1 MLTLLAHNQTQYQY
15 VFHFRGGKK
24 VAKVRGLSDI
34 LTYFRRNEKP
44 IFFVSP
50 TAFNLL
56 GVEKFINRFFHI
68 NYFDSFDGNHPRV
81 FVPTEKSHAE
91 FESMEDVCNYML
103 QHKEVI
109 DRIKKAG
116 KGPAKLLFVMFDEK
130 TEEIC
135 KELGVDI
142 ALPPAALRK
151 RLDSKIELTK
161 LANKAGIDSAPN
173 VLGKA
178 DSYEELMKAAKK
190 GGLGNDLVVQTPY
203 GDSGRTTFFITDE
216 AGWKKNAK
224 EMKGEQLKIM
234 KRINHMPGTME
245 VCVTRHGTISGPI
258 QTDITGFEEITP
270 YKGGWCGNDVWP
282 KIFNAKIRRDLRN
295 IASKLGDQLYQ
306 EGYKGVFCMDF
317 LLDTDDGTPY
327 LGEVNPRISGA
338 SPLTN
343 LITAHYGGVPLFLFH
358 MLEYLDV
365 DYEIDLKKVQNRW
378 NEYDF
383 WSQLVLKQT
392 EDKVR
397 QLTHAPRSGVWT
409 MDKYG
414 GIAFDRLDLD
424 WTNVIDNDEAYYLRV
439 YREGDYTYKGA
450 DLGIIVSRGRMQ
462 TEDRQ
467 LRERAK
473 LWTAAINAEFH
484 GVEPEAV
491 PNLYQD
497 PFGSKLF

>member
-1 MLTLLAHNQTQYQY
+1 MKKTL
-15 VFHFRGGKK
+15 
-24 VAKVRGLSDI
+24 KVRGLSDI
-34 LTYFRRNEKP
+34 LTYFRRNETP

-50 TAFNLL
+50 TSFNLL
-56 GVEKFINRFFHI
+56 GLEKFVNRFFHI
-68 NYFDSFDGNHPRV
+68 NYFDSFDGAHPRV
-81 FVPTEKSHAE
+81 FVPQEVGGGDDFK
-91 FESMEDVCNYML
+91 SMEDVVNYML
-103 QHKEVI
+103 MHKEVI
-109 DRIKKAG
+109 DKIKKSG

-135 KELGVDI
+135 KQLGVDI
-142 ALPPAALRK
+142 ALPSVELRK

-161 LANKAGIDSAPN
+161 LANKAGINSAPN

-178 DSYEELMKAAKK
+178 DSFDELMKLARKNK
-190 GGLGNDLVVQTPY
+190 LGDDLVVQTPY
-203 GDSGRTTFFITDE
+203 GDSGRTTFFIKSE
-216 AGWKKNAK
+216 ADYNKHAK
-224 EMKGEQLKIM
+224 DMKDEQLKIM
-234 KRINHMPGTME
+234 KRINHMPGTVE
-245 VCVTRHGTISGPI
+245 VCVTRHGTLSGPI

-295 IASKLGDQLYQ
+295 MASALGDQLYK

-358 MLEYLDV
+358 LLEYLDV
-365 DYEIDLKKVQNRW
+365 DYEVDLRKIQNRW

-392 EDKVR
+392 YDRVQ
-397 QLTHAPRSGVWT
+397 QLTHAPATGVWR

-414 GIAFDRLDLD
+414 GITFDRHDLD
-424 WTNVIDNDEAYYLRV
+424 WTNVIDNDEAFYLRV

-462 TEDRQ
+462 TESRE

-484 GVEPEAV
+484 GVEPQKV
-491 PNLYQD
+491 PEFPQD
-497 PFGSKLF
+497 PYKSKLF

>member
-1 MLTLLAHNQTQYQY
+1 MA
-15 VFHFRGGKK
+15 KS
-24 VAKVRGLSDI
+24 AKVRGLSDI
-34 LTYFRRNEKP
+34 LTFFRRNETP

-56 GVEKFINRFFHI
+56 GLEKFVNRFYHI

-81 FVPTEKSHAE
+81 FVPQEKEHAE
-91 FESMEDVCNYML
+91 FTSMEDVCNYML

-109 DRIKKAG
+109 DRIKKSG
-116 KGPAKLLFVMFDEK
+116 GGTPRVLFVMLDEK

-135 KELGVDI
+135 QQLGVKI
-142 ALPPAALRK
+142 ALPPVALRK
-151 RLDSKIELTK
+151 RLDSKIELTR
-161 LANKAGIDSAPN
+161 LASKAGIDSAPN
-173 VLGKA
+173 VLGTA
-178 DSYEELMKAAKK
+178 DSYEALMKLAEGA
-190 GGLGNDLVVQTPY
+190 GLGNDLVVQLPY
-203 GDSGRTTFFITDE
+203 GDSGRTTFFIKDE
-216 AGWKKNAK
+216 SGWNKNAK
-224 EMKGEQLKIM
+224 DMKGEQLKVM

-245 VCVTRHGTISGPI
+245 VCVTRHGTLSGPI
-258 QTDITGFEEITP
+258 QTDITGYEEITP

-282 KIFNAKIRRDLRN
+282 HIFNAKVRRDLRN
-295 IASKLGDQLYQ
+295 MASGLGDAMLK

-358 MLEYLDV
+358 LLEYLDV
-365 DYEIDLKKVQNRW
+365 DYEVNLKKIQNRW

-383 WSQLVLKQT
+383 WTQLVLKQT
-392 EDKVR
+392 YDRVQ
-397 QLTHAPRSGVWT
+397 QLTHAPRTGVWR

-414 GIAFDRLDLD
+414 AITFDRPDLD

-450 DLGIIVSRGRMQ
+450 DLGIIVARGRMQ

-484 GVEPEAV
+484 GVEPQAV
-491 PNLYQD
+491 PAIYEDPYQ
-497 PFGSKLF
+497 SKLF

>member
-1 MLTLLAHNQTQYQY
+1 M
-15 VFHFRGGKK
+15 
-24 VAKVRGLSDI
+24 AKVRGLSDI

-50 TAFNLL
+50 TPFNLM
-56 GVEKFINRFFHI
+56 GVEKFIHRFYHI
-68 NYFDSFDGNHPRV
+68 NYFDSFDGQHPRV
-81 FVPTEKSHAE
+81 FVPSEKSHDE

-109 DRIKKAG
+109 DRIRKAG

-135 KELGVDI
+135 NELGVDI

-178 DSYEELMKAAKK
+178 DSFEELMKAAKK
-190 GGLGNDLVVQTPY
+190 GKLGNDLVVQTPY
-203 GDSGRTTFFITDE
+203 GDSGRTTFFIKCE
-216 AGWKKNAK
+216 ADWKKNAK

-282 KIFNAKIRRDLRN
+282 KIFNAKIRRDLRD

-343 LITAHYGGVPLFLFH
+343 LITSHYGGVPLFLFH

-365 DYEIDLKKVQNRW
+365 DYEINLKKVQSRW

-397 QLTHAPRSGVWT
+397 QLTHAPRTGVWA
-409 MDKYG
+409 MDKFG
-414 GIAFDRLDLD
+414 GISFDRSDLD

-462 TEDRQ
+462 TEQRE

-473 LWTAAINAEFH
+473 QWTAAINAEFH
-484 GVEPEAV
+484 GIEPKAA
-491 PNLYQD
+491 PDLYQD

>member
-1 MLTLLAHNQTQYQY
+1 M
-15 VFHFRGGKK
+15 
-24 VAKVRGLSDI
+24 AKVRGLSDI
-34 LTYFRRNEKP
+34 LTFFRRNETP

-68 NYFDSFDGNHPRV
+68 NYFDSFDGIHPRV
-81 FVPTEKSHAE
+81 FVPSEKSHAE

-109 DRIKKAG
+109 DRIRKAG
-116 KGPAKLLFVMFDEK
+116 RGPAKLLFVMLDEK

-135 KELGVDI
+135 RELGVDI
-142 ALPPAALRK
+142 ALPPVALRK
-151 RLDSKIELTK
+151 RLDSKIELTR

-173 VLGKA
+173 VLVDKA
-178 DSYEELMKAAKK
+178 NSYQALMEAANKA
-190 GGLGNDLVVQTPY
+190 GLGSDLVVQTPY
-203 GDSGRTTFFITDE
+203 GDSGRTTFFIKSE
-216 AGWKKNAK
+216 ADYKKNAK
-224 EMKGEQLKIM
+224 DMKDEMLKVM

-245 VCVTRHGTISGPI
+245 VCVTRHGTLSGPI
-258 QTDITGFEEITP
+258 QTDITGYEEITP

-282 KIFNAKIRRDLRN
+282 KIFNARIRKDLRN
-295 IASKLGDQLYQ
+295 MASKLGDQLYQ

-343 LITAHYGGVPLFLFH
+343 LITSHYGGVPLFLFH

-365 DYEIDLKKVQNRW
+365 DYEINLKKVQNRW

-392 EDKVR
+392 FDKVR
-397 QLTHAPRSGVWT
+397 QLTHAPRTGVWT

-414 GIAFDRLDLD
+414 GITFDRPDLD
-424 WTNVIDNDEAYYLRV
+424 WTNVIDNDEAFYLRV

-473 LWTAAINAEFH
+473 MWTAAINAEFH
-484 GVEPEAV
+484 GIEPKAV
-491 PNLYQD
+491 PDLYQD

>member
-1 MLTLLAHNQTQYQY
+1 MPKHP
-15 VFHFRGGKK
+15 KI
-24 VAKVRGLSDI
+24 RGLSDI
-34 LTYFRRNEKP
+34 LTFFRRNETP

-56 GVEKFINRFFHI
+56 GVEKFVNRFFHI
-68 NYFDSFDGNHPRV
+68 NYFDSFEGAHPRV
-81 FVPTEKSHAE
+81 FVPKEKGDGE
-91 FESMEDVCNYML
+91 FESMEEVCNYML
-103 QHKEVI
+103 MHKEVI
-109 DRIKKAG
+109 DKIKKSG
-116 KGPAKLLFVMFDEK
+116 KGPAKLLFVMLDEK

-135 KELGVDI
+135 SDLGVDI
-142 ALPPAALRK
+142 ALPSVAMRNK
-151 RLDSKIELTK
+151 LDSKIELTR
-161 LANKAGIDSAPN
+161 LANEAGIDSAPN

-178 DSYEELMKAAKK
+178 DSFKELMAAAKK
-190 GGLGNDLVVQTPY
+190 AKLGDDLVVQTPY
-203 GDSGRTTFFITDE
+203 GDSGRTTFFITCE
-216 AGWKKNAK
+216 ADWDKNA
-224 EMKGEQLKIM
+224 EDMKGEQLKIM

-245 VCVTRHGTISGPI
+245 VCVTRHGTLSGPI
-258 QTDITGFEEITP
+258 QTDITGHKEITP
-270 YKGGWCGNDVWP
+270 YKGGWAGNDVWP
-282 KIFNAKIRRDLRN
+282 KIFNAKTRRELRN
-295 IASKLGDQLYQ
+295 IASSLGDRLYQ

-358 MLEYLDV
+358 LLEYLDV
-365 DYEIDLKKVQNRW
+365 DYQVDLRRIQNRW

-397 QLTHAPRSGVWT
+397 QLTHAPQSGVWR

-414 GIAFDRLDLD
+414 SITFDRHDLD

-450 DLGIIVSRGRMQ
+450 DLGILVSRGRMQ
-462 TEDRQ
+462 TESRE

-484 GVEPEAV
+484 GIEPTAA
-491 PNLYQD
+491 PAIYDD
-497 PFGSKLF
+497 PYRS

>member
-1 MLTLLAHNQTQYQY
+1 M
-15 VFHFRGGKK
+15 
-24 VAKVRGLSDI
+24 AKVRGLSDI

-50 TAFNLL
+50 TPFNLM
-56 GVEKFINRFFHI
+56 GVEKFIHRFYHI
-68 NYFDSFDGNHPRV
+68 NYFDSFDGQHPRV
-81 FVPTEKSHAE
+81 FVPSEKSHDE

-116 KGPAKLLFVMFDEK
+116 MGPAKLLFVMFDEK

-142 ALPPAALRK
+142 ALPPAAMRK

-178 DSYEELMKAAKK
+178 DSFEELMKAAKK
-190 GGLGNDLVVQTPY
+190 GKLGNDLVVQTPY
-203 GDSGRTTFFITDE
+203 GDSGRTTFFIKCE
-216 AGWKKNAK
+216 ADWKKNAK

-343 LITAHYGGVPLFLFH
+343 LITSHYGGVPLFLFH

-397 QLTHAPRSGVWT
+397 QLTHAPRTGVCA
-409 MDKYG
+409 MDKFCV
-414 GIAFDRLDLD
+414 ISFDRSDLD

-462 TEDRQ
+462 TEQRE

-473 LWTAAINAEFH
+473 QWTAAINAEFH
-484 GVEPEAV
+484 GVEPTAV
-491 PNLYQD
+491 PDLYQD

>member
-1 MLTLLAHNQTQYQY
+1 M
-15 VFHFRGGKK
+15 
-24 VAKVRGLSDI
+24 AKVRGLSDI

-50 TAFNLL
+50 TPFNLL
-56 GVEKFINRFFHI
+56 GVEKFINRFYHI
-68 NYFDSFDGNHPRV
+68 NYFDSFDGHHPRV
-81 FVPTEKSHAE
+81 FVPTEKSHDE

-116 KGPAKLLFVMFDEK
+116 KGPAKLLFVMLDEK

-142 ALPPAALRK
+142 ALPSVELRK

-178 DSYEELMKAAKK
+178 DSYEELMKAANK
-190 GGLGNDLVVQTPY
+190 GKLGNDLVVQTPY
-203 GDSGRTTFFITDE
+203 GDSGRTTFFIKTE
-216 AGWKKNAK
+216 ADWNKNAK

-295 IASKLGDQLYQ
+295 IASKLGDQLFQ

-343 LITAHYGGVPLFLFH
+343 LITSHYGGVPLFLFH

-397 QLTHAPRSGVWT
+397 LLTHAPRSGVWS

-414 GIAFDRLDLD
+414 GIAFDRSDLD
-424 WTNVIDNDEAYYLRV
+424 WTNVIDNDEAFYLRV

-462 TEDRQ
+462 TEQRE

-484 GVEPEAV
+484 GEEPKAL
-491 PNLYQD
+491 PAIYDD

>member
-1 MLTLLAHNQTQYQY
+1 MG
-15 VFHFRGGKK
+15 RS
-24 VAKVRGLSDI
+24 AKVRGLSDI
-34 LTYFRRNEKP
+34 LTYFRRNETP

-56 GVEKFINRFFHI
+56 GLEKFVNRFYHI
-68 NYFDSFDGNHPRV
+68 NYFDSFDGHHPRV
-81 FVPTEKSHAE
+81 FVPSEKSHAE

-109 DRIKKAG
+109 DRIRKAG
-116 KGPAKLLFVMFDEK
+116 KGPARVLFVMLDEK

-135 KELGVDI
+135 EELGVKI
-142 ALPPAALRK
+142 ALPPVALRK
-151 RLDSKIELTK
+151 RLDSKIALTK
-161 LANKAGIDSAPN
+161 LASEAGIDSAPN

-178 DSYEELMKAAKK
+178 DSYEELMQAANDA
-190 GGLGNDLVVQTPY
+190 GLGNDLVVQLPY
-203 GDSGRTTFFITDE
+203 GDSGRTTFFIKDE
-216 AGWKKNAK
+216 SGWNKNAK

-245 VCVTRHGTISGPI
+245 VCVTRHGTLSGPI
-258 QTDITGFEEITP
+258 QTDITGYEEITP

-282 KIFNAKIRRDLRN
+282 HIFNAKVRRDLRKM
-295 IASKLGDQLYQ
+295 AEGLGNAMFK

-358 MLEYLDV
+358 LLEFLDV
-365 DYEIDLKKVQNRW
+365 DYEINLKKVQNRW

-383 WSQLVLKQT
+383 WTQLVLKQT
-392 EDKVR
+392 YDRVQ
-397 QLTHAPRSGVWT
+397 QLTHAPRSGVWS

-414 GIAFDRLDLD
+414 GIEFDRLDLD

-450 DLGIIVSRGRMQ
+450 DLGIIVARGRMQ
-462 TEDRQ
+462 TEDRK

-484 GVEPEAV
+484 GTEPQAV
-491 PNLYQD
+491 PDMYQD
-497 PFGSKLF
+497 PYRSKLF

>member
-1 MLTLLAHNQTQYQY
+1 MA
-15 VFHFRGGKK
+15 KK
-24 VAKVRGLSDI
+24 PKIRGLSDI
-34 LTYFRRNEKP
+34 LTYFRRNETP

-56 GVEKFINRFFHI
+56 GVEKFVNRFFHI
-68 NYFDSFDGNHPRV
+68 NYFDSFDGQHPRV
-81 FVPTEKSHAE
+81 FVPEEKSHAE

-103 QHKEVI
+103 MHKEVI
-109 DRIKKAG
+109 DKIKKAG
-116 KGPAKLLFVMFDEK
+116 KGPAKLLFVMLDEK

-135 KELGVDI
+135 KDLDVDI
-142 ALPPAALRK
+142 ALPSVALRK

-161 LANKAGIDSAPN
+161 LATKAGIDSAPN
-173 VLGKA
+173 ILGKA
-178 DSYEELMKAAKK
+178 DSFEELMKQAKK
-190 GGLGNDLVVQTPY
+190 AKLGDDLVVQTPY
-203 GDSGRTTFFITDE
+203 GDSGRTTFFIKCE
-216 AGWKKNAK
+216 ADYKKHAK
-224 EMKGEQLKIM
+224 DMKGEQLKIM

-245 VCVTRHGTISGPI
+245 VCVTRHGTLSGPI

-282 KIFNAKIRRDLRN
+282 KIFNAKIRKELRN
-295 IASKLGDQLYQ
+295 MASKLGDQMYK

-317 LLDTDDGTPY
+317 LLDTDDGSVY

-343 LITAHYGGVPLFLFH
+343 LITSHYGGVPMFLFH
-358 MLEYLDV
+358 LLEYLDV
-365 DYEIDLKKVQNRW
+365 DYEIDLRRVQNRW

-392 EDKVR
+392 EDKVK
-397 QLTHAPRSGVWT
+397 QLTHAPRSGVWS

-414 GIAFDRLDLD
+414 SIKFDRADLD
-424 WTNVIDNDEAYYLRV
+424 WTNVIDNDEAFYLRV
-439 YREGDYTYKGA
+439 YREGDFVYKGA

-462 TEDRQ
+462 TEGRE

-473 LWTAAINAEFH
+473 QWTAAINAEFH
-484 GVEPEAV
+484 GVEPTALPEI
-491 PNLYQD
+491 YED
-497 PFGSKLF
+497 PYRSKLF

>member
-1 MLTLLAHNQTQYQY
+1 M
-15 VFHFRGGKK
+15 KK
-24 VAKVRGLSDI
+24 KPKLRGLSDI
-34 LTYFRRNEKP
+34 LTYFRRNETP

-56 GVEKFINRFFHI
+56 GLEKFVNRFFHI
-68 NYFDSFDGNHPRV
+68 NYFDSFDGAHPRV
-81 FVPTEKSHAE
+81 FVPEEKGGGE
-91 FESMEDVCNYML
+91 FQSMEDVCNYML
-103 QHKEVI
+103 MHKEVI
-109 DRIKKAG
+109 DKIKKSG

-142 ALPPAALRK
+142 ALPSVALRK
-151 RLDSKIELTK
+151 RLDSKIELTQ
-161 LANKAGIDSAPN
+161 LANQAGIDSAPN
-173 VLGKA
+173 VLGEADNFDQLMATANKA
-178 DSYEELMKAAKK
+178 N
-190 GGLGNDLVVQTPY
+190 LGSDLVVQTPY
-203 GDSGRTTFFITDE
+203 GDSGRTTFFIKSKADWDKH
-216 AGWKKNAK
+216 AGD
-224 EMKGEQLKIM
+224 MIDEQLKIM
-234 KRINHMPGTME
+234 KRINHMPGTVE
-245 VCVTRHGTISGPI
+245 VCVTRHGTLVGPI

-282 KIFNAKIRRDLRN
+282 KIFNANIRRSLRKMAADLGNR
-295 IASKLGDQLYQ
+295 LYK

-343 LITAHYGGVPLFLFH
+343 LITTHYGGVPLFLFH
-358 MLEYLDV
+358 LLEYLDV
-365 DYEIDLKKVQNRW
+365 DYQVDFRRIQNRW

-392 EDKVR
+392 EDRVR
-397 QLTHAPRSGVWT
+397 QLTHAPASGVWS

-414 GIAFDRLDLD
+414 SITFDRHDLD

-462 TEDRQ
+462 TEKRE

-473 LWTAAINAEFH
+473 MWTAAINAEFH
-484 GVEPEAV
+484 GIEP
-491 PNLYQD
+491 
-497 PFGSKLF
+497 

>member
-1 MLTLLAHNQTQYQY
+1 MA
-15 VFHFRGGKK
+15 KS
-24 VAKVRGLSDI
+24 AKVRGLSDI
-34 LTYFRRNEKP
+34 LTFFRRNETP

-56 GVEKFINRFFHI
+56 GLEKFVNRFYHI
-68 NYFDSFDGNHPRV
+68 NYFDSFDGHHPRV
-81 FVPTEKSHAE
+81 FVPQEKEHAE
-91 FESMEDVCNYML
+91 FTSMEDVCNYML

-109 DRIKKAG
+109 DKLKKSG
-116 KGPAKLLFVMFDEK
+116 GGTPRVLFVMLDEK

-135 KELGVDI
+135 QQLGVKV
-142 ALPPAALRK
+142 ALPPVALRK
-151 RLDSKIELTK
+151 RLDSKIELTR
-161 LANKAGIDSAPN
+161 LASKAGIDSAPN
-173 VLGKA
+173 VLGTA
-178 DSYEELMKAAKK
+178 DSYEELTKLANDA
-190 GGLGNDLVVQTPY
+190 GLGNDLVVQLPY
-203 GDSGRTTFFITDE
+203 GDSGRTTFFIKDE
-216 AGWKKNAK
+216 SGWNKNAK
-224 EMKGEQLKIM
+224 EMKGEQLKVM

-245 VCVTRHGTISGPI
+245 VCVTRHGTLSGPI
-258 QTDITGFEEITP
+258 QTDITGYEEITP

-282 KIFNAKIRRDLRN
+282 HIFNAKVRRDLRKM
-295 IASKLGDQLYQ
+295 ASGLGDAMFK

-358 MLEYLDV
+358 LLEFLDV
-365 DYEIDLKKVQNRW
+365 DYEINLKKVQNRW

-383 WSQLVLKQT
+383 WTQLVLKQT
-392 EDKVR
+392 YDRVQ
-397 QLTHAPRSGVWT
+397 QLTHAPRTGVWR

-414 GIAFDRLDLD
+414 AITFDRLDLD

-450 DLGIIVSRGRMQ
+450 DLGIIVARGRMQ

-484 GVEPEAV
+484 GVEPQAV
-491 PNLYQD
+491 PAIYEDPYQ
-497 PFGSKLF
+497 SKLF

>member
-1 MLTLLAHNQTQYQY
+1 MARTPKL
-15 VFHFRGGKK
+15 
-24 VAKVRGLSDI
+24 RGLSDI
-34 LTYFRRNEKP
+34 LTYFRRNETP

-68 NYFDSFDGNHPRV
+68 NYFDSFDGMHPRV
-81 FVPTEKSHAE
+81 FVPEEKSHAE
-91 FESMEDVCNYML
+91 FDSMEDVCNYML
-103 QHKEVI
+103 MHKEVI

-135 KELGVDI
+135 DQLGVDI
-142 ALPPAALRK
+142 ALPSVALRNK
-151 RLDSKIELTK
+151 LDSKIELTK
-161 LANKAGIDSAPN
+161 LANEAGIDSAPN

-178 DSYEELMKAAKK
+178 DSFEELMKVATEGK
-190 GGLGNDLVVQTPY
+190 LGKDLVVQTPY
-203 GDSGRTTFFITDE
+203 GDSGRTTFFIKSE
-216 AGWKKNAK
+216 ADWNKHADD
-224 EMKGEQLKIM
+224 MKGEQLKIM
-234 KRINHMPGTME
+234 KRINHMPGTLE
-245 VCVTRHGTISGPI
+245 VCVTRHGTLSGPI

-282 KIFNAKIRRDLRN
+282 HIFNAKTRRELRN
-295 IASKLGDQLYQ
+295 MASSLGDRLYK

-365 DYEIDLKKVQNRW
+365 DYQIDLRKVQNRW

-397 QLTHAPRSGVWT
+397 QLTHAPQTGVWH

-414 GIAFDRLDLD
+414 GIAFERSDLD
-424 WTNVIDNDEAYYLRV
+424 WTNVIDNDEAFYLRV

-462 TEDRQ
+462 TEQRE

-473 LWTAAINAEFH
+473 QWTAAINAEFH
-484 GVEPEAV
+484 GIEPEV
-491 PNLYQD
+491 MPEIYQD
-497 PFGSKLF
+497 PYRSKLF

>member
-1 MLTLLAHNQTQYQY
+1 MIVTLLAIFYDFTLI
-15 VFHFRGGKK
+15 GKDMARN
-24 VAKVRGLSDI
+24 AKVRGLSDI
-34 LTYFRRNEKP
+34 LTYFRRNETP

-56 GVEKFINRFFHI
+56 GVEKFVNRFFHI
-68 NYFDSFDGNHPRV
+68 NYFDSFDGMHPRV
-81 FVPTEKSHAE
+81 FVPEEKSHAE

-109 DRIKKAG
+109 DKIRKAG
-116 KGPAKLLFVMFDEK
+116 HGPAKLLFVMLDEK

-135 KELGVDI
+135 SDLGVDI
-142 ALPPAALRK
+142 ALPPVALRK
-151 RLDSKIELTK
+151 KLDSKIELTR
-161 LANKAGIDSAPN
+161 LANEAGIDSAPN

-178 DSYEELMKAAKK
+178 DSFEELMKVAKK
-190 GGLGNDLVVQTPY
+190 GKLGNDLVVQTPY
-203 GDSGRTTFFITDE
+203 GDSGRTTFFIKSE
-216 AGWKKNAK
+216 ADWNKNADD
-224 EMKGEQLKIM
+224 MKDEQLKIM
-234 KRINHMPGTME
+234 KRINHMPGTLE
-245 VCVTRHGTISGPI
+245 VCVTRHGTLSGPI

-282 KIFNAKIRRDLRN
+282 KIFNAKIRRELRN
-295 IASKLGDQLYQ
+295 MAANLGDRLYK

-365 DYEIDLKKVQNRW
+365 DYEIDLRKVQNRW

-397 QLTHAPRSGVWT
+397 QLTHAPQSG
-409 MDKYG
+409 
-414 GIAFDRLDLD
+414 
-424 WTNVIDNDEAYYLRV
+424 IDNDEAYYLRV

-462 TEDRQ
+462 TEQRE
-467 LRERAK
+467 LRDRAK
-473 LWTAAINAEFH
+473 QWTAAINAEFH
-484 GVEPEAV
+484 GIEPSAV
-491 PNLYQD
+491 PELYQD
-497 PFGSKLF
+497 PYRSKLF

>member
-1 MLTLLAHNQTQYQY
+1 MARN
-15 VFHFRGGKK
+15 
-24 VAKVRGLSDI
+24 AKIRGLSDI
-34 LTYFRRNEKP
+34 LTYFRRNETP

-68 NYFDSFDGNHPRV
+68 NYFDSFDGMHPRV
-81 FVPTEKSHAE
+81 FVPEEKSHAE
-91 FESMEDVCNYML
+91 FDSMEDVCNYML
-103 QHKEVI
+103 MHKEVI

-116 KGPAKLLFVMFDEK
+116 KGPAKLLFVMLDEK

-135 KELGVDI
+135 DQLGVDI
-142 ALPPAALRK
+142 ALPSVALRNK
-151 RLDSKIELTK
+151 LDSKIELTR
-161 LANKAGIDSAPN
+161 LANEAGIDSAPN

-178 DSYEELMKAAKK
+178 DSFEELMKIATEGK
-190 GGLGNDLVVQTPY
+190 LGKDLVVQTPY
-203 GDSGRTTFFITDE
+203 GDSGRTTFFIKSE
-216 AGWKKNAK
+216 ADWDKNADD
-224 EMKGEQLKIM
+224 MKDEQLKIM
-234 KRINHMPGTME
+234 KRINHMPGTLE
-245 VCVTRHGTISGPI
+245 VCVTRHGTLSGPI

-282 KIFNAKIRRDLRN
+282 KIFNAKTRRELRGM
-295 IASKLGDQLYQ
+295 ASNLGDRLYK

-365 DYEIDLKKVQNRW
+365 DYQVDLRKIQNRW

-397 QLTHAPRSGVWT
+397 QLTHAPQSGVWR

-414 GIAFDRLDLD
+414 GIAFERSDLD
-424 WTNVIDNDEAYYLRV
+424 WTNVIDNDEAFYLRV

-462 TEDRQ
+462 TEQRE

-473 LWTAAINAEFH
+473 MWTAAINAEFH
-484 GVEPEAV
+484 GIEPEAM
-491 PNLYQD
+491 PDIYQD
-497 PFGSKLF
+497 PYRSKLF

>member
-1 MLTLLAHNQTQYQY
+1 MA
-15 VFHFRGGKK
+15 KK
-24 VAKVRGLSDI
+24 PTIRGLSDI
-34 LTYFRRNEKP
+34 LTFFRRNETP

-56 GVEKFINRFFHI
+56 GVEKFVNRFFHI
-68 NYFDSFDGNHPRV
+68 NYFDSFDGTHPRV
-81 FVPTEKSHAE
+81 FVPSEKGDGE
-91 FESMEDVCNYML
+91 FESMEEVCNYML
-103 QHKEVI
+103 MHKEVI
-109 DRIKKAG
+109 DKIKKTG
-116 KGPAKLLFVMFDEK
+116 KGPAKLLFVMLDEK

-135 KELGVDI
+135 RDLNVDI
-142 ALPPAALRK
+142 ALPPVAMRNK
-151 RLDSKIELTK
+151 LDSKIELTR
-161 LANKAGIDSAPN
+161 LANEAGIDSAPN

-178 DSYEELMKAAKK
+178 NSFKELMTAAKK
-190 GGLGNDLVVQTPY
+190 AKLGQDLVVQTPY
-203 GDSGRTTFFITDE
+203 GDSGRTTFFITCE
-216 AGWKKNAK
+216 ADWDKNADD
-224 EMKGEQLKIM
+224 MKGEQLKIM

-245 VCVTRHGTISGPI
+245 VCVTRHGTLSGPI
-258 QTDITGFEEITP
+258 QTDITGHKEITP
-270 YKGGWCGNDVWP
+270 YKGGWAGNDVWP
-282 KIFNAKIRRDLRN
+282 KIFNAKTRRELRH
-295 IASKLGDQLYQ
+295 IASALGDRLYK

-358 MLEYLDV
+358 LLEYLDIDYQV
-365 DYEIDLKKVQNRW
+365 DLRRIQNRW

-397 QLTHAPRSGVWT
+397 QLTHAPKSGVWR

-414 GIAFDRLDLD
+414 SIDFDRHDLD

-450 DLGIIVSRGRMQ
+450 DLGILVSRGRMQ
-462 TEDRQ
+462 TESRE

-484 GVEPEAV
+484 GVEPSAT
-491 PNLYQD
+491 PAIYDNPYR
-497 PFGSKLF
+497 SKLF

>member
-1 MLTLLAHNQTQYQY
+1 
-15 VFHFRGGKK
+15 
-24 VAKVRGLSDI
+24 
-34 LTYFRRNEKP
+34 
-44 IFFVSP
+44 
-50 TAFNLL
+50 
-56 GVEKFINRFFHI
+56 
-68 NYFDSFDGNHPRV
+68 
-81 FVPTEKSHAE
+81 
-91 FESMEDVCNYML
+91 ML

-109 DRIKKAG
+109 DRIRKAG

-178 DSYEELMKAAKK
+178 DSFEELMKAAKK
-190 GGLGNDLVVQTPY
+190 GKLGNDLVVQTPY
-203 GDSGRTTFFITDE
+203 GDSGRTTFFIKCE
-216 AGWKKNAK
+216 ADWKKNAK

-282 KIFNAKIRRDLRN
+282 KIFNAKIRRDLRD

-343 LITAHYGGVPLFLFH
+343 LITSHYGGVPLFLFH

-365 DYEIDLKKVQNRW
+365 DYEINLKKVQNRW

-397 QLTHAPRSGVWT
+397 QLTHAPRTGVWT
-409 MDKYG
+409 MDKFG
-414 GIAFDRLDLD
+414 GISFDRSDLD

-462 TEDRQ
+462 TEQRE

-473 LWTAAINAEFH
+473 QWTAAINAEFH
-484 GVEPEAV
+484 GVEPKAA
-491 PNLYQD
+491 PDIYQD

>member
-1 MLTLLAHNQTQYQY
+1 M
-15 VFHFRGGKK
+15 
-24 VAKVRGLSDI
+24 
-34 LTYFRRNEKP
+34 
-44 IFFVSP
+44 
-50 TAFNLL
+50 
-56 GVEKFINRFFHI
+56 
-68 NYFDSFDGNHPRV
+68 
-81 FVPTEKSHAE
+81 
-91 FESMEDVCNYML
+91 
-103 QHKEVI
+103 HKEVI

-116 KGPAKLLFVMFDEK
+116 KGPAKLLFVMMDEK

-135 KELGVDI
+135 HDLGVDI
-142 ALPPAALRK
+142 ALPSVALRNK
-151 RLDSKIELTK
+151 LDSKINLTR
-161 LANKAGIDSAPN
+161 LANEAGIDSAPN

-178 DSYEELMKAAKK
+178 DSFEELMKIATE
-190 GGLGNDLVVQTPY
+190 GGLGKDLVVQTPY
-203 GDSGRTTFFITDE
+203 GDSGRTTFFIKSE
-216 AGWKKNAK
+216 ADWDKNADD
-224 EMKGEQLKIM
+224 MKDEQLKIM
-234 KRINHMPGTME
+234 KRINHMPGTLE
-245 VCVTRHGTISGPI
+245 VCVTRHGTLSGPI

-282 KIFNAKIRRDLRN
+282 HIFNAKTRRELRN
-295 IASKLGDQLYQ
+295 MASSLGDRLYK

-358 MLEYLDV
+358 MLEYLDIDYQV
-365 DYEIDLKKVQNRW
+365 DLRKIQNRW

-397 QLTHAPRSGVWT
+397 QLTHAPQTGVWR

-414 GIAFDRLDLD
+414 GIAFERSDLD
-424 WTNVIDNDEAYYLRV
+424 WTNVIDNDEAFYLRV

-462 TEDRQ
+462 TEQRE

-473 LWTAAINAEFH
+473 QWTAAINAEFH
-484 GVEPEAV
+484 GIKPEAM
-491 PNLYQD
+491 PDIYQD
-497 PFGSKLF
+497 PYRSKLF

>member
-1 MLTLLAHNQTQYQY
+1 MART
-15 VFHFRGGKK
+15 KK
-24 VAKVRGLSDI
+24 IRGLSDI
-34 LTYFRRNEKP
+34 LTYFRRNETP

-56 GVEKFINRFFHI
+56 GLEKFVNRFFHI
-68 NYFDSFDGNHPRV
+68 NYFDSFDGHHPRV
-81 FVPTEKSHAE
+81 FVPSEKSHAE

-109 DRIKKAG
+109 DRIRKAG
-116 KGPAKLLFVMFDEK
+116 HGPARVLFVMLDER

-135 KELGVDI
+135 EELGVQI
-142 ALPPAALRK
+142 ALPPVALRK
-151 RLDSKIELTK
+151 RLDSKIELTR
-161 LANKAGIDSAPN
+161 LASEAGIDSAPN
-173 VLGKA
+173 VLVDKA
-178 DSYEELMKAAKK
+178 NTYEELMAAANKA
-190 GGLGNDLVVQTPY
+190 GLGNDLVVQTPY
-203 GDSGRTTFFITDE
+203 GDSGRTTFFIKAEADYRKHAKDMKDE
-216 AGWKKNAK
+216 P
-224 EMKGEQLKIM
+224 LKIM

-245 VCVTRHGTISGPI
+245 VCVTRHGTLSGPI

-282 KIFNAKIRRDLRN
+282 HIFNAKIRRDLRN
-295 IASKLGDQLYQ
+295 MAAGLGDRMFK

-358 MLEYLDV
+358 LLEYLDV
-365 DYEIDLKKVQNRW
+365 DYEVNLRKIQNRW
-378 NEYDF
+378 NEYDY
-383 WSQLVLKQT
+383 WTQLVLKQT

-397 QLTHAPRSGVWT
+397 LLTHAPRSGVWS
-409 MDKYG
+409 MDHHG
-414 GIAFDRLDLD
+414 QITFDRPDLD

-462 TEDRQ
+462 TEKRE

-473 LWTAAINAEFH
+473 QWTAAINAEFH
-484 GVEPEAV
+484 GQEPQAI
-491 PNLYQD
+491 PDLYQD
-497 PFGSKLF
+497 PYRSKLF

>member
-1 MLTLLAHNQTQYQY
+1 M
-15 VFHFRGGKK
+15 
-24 VAKVRGLSDI
+24 AKVRGLSDI

-56 GVEKFINRFFHI
+56 GVEKFINRFYHI
-68 NYFDSFDGNHPRV
+68 NYFDSFDGQHPRV
-81 FVPTEKSHAE
+81 FVPTEKSHDE

-116 KGPAKLLFVMFDEK
+116 KGPAKLLFVMLDEK

-135 KELGVDI
+135 EELGVEI
-142 ALPPAALRK
+142 ALPPVELRK
-151 RLDSKIELTK
+151 RLDSKIELTQ

-178 DSYEELMKAAKK
+178 NSYEELMKAAKK

-203 GDSGRTTFFITDE
+203 GDSGRTTFFIKAE
-216 AGWKKNAK
+216 ADWKKNAK
-224 EMKGEQLKIM
+224 DMKGEQLKIM

-245 VCVTRHGTISGPI
+245 VCVTRHGTLSGPI
-258 QTDITGFEEITP
+258 QTDITGYEEITP

-282 KIFNAKIRRDLRN
+282 KIFNANIRRDLRN

-365 DYEIDLKKVQNRW
+365 DYEINLKKVQNRW

-397 QLTHAPRSGVWT
+397 QLTHAPRTGVWS
-409 MDKYG
+409 MDKFG
-414 GIAFDRLDLD
+414 GINFDRSDLA
-424 WTNVIDNDEAYYLRV
+424 TSSTTTKPSTCVCIAKA
-439 YREGDYTYKGA
+439 T
-450 DLGIIVSRGRMQ
+450 IP
-462 TEDRQ
+462 T
-467 LRERAK
+467 RERISASSYRAAACRPNSANYANVPSSGQRRSMPNF
-473 LWTAAINAEFH
+473 TASIRRNCRISTRIRS
-484 GVEPEAV
+484 GR
-491 PNLYQD
+491 NC
-497 PFGSKLF
+497 SKHPVIR

>member
-1 MLTLLAHNQTQYQY
+1 MARIPKL
-15 VFHFRGGKK
+15 
-24 VAKVRGLSDI
+24 RGLSDI
-34 LTYFRRNEKP
+34 LTYFRRNETP

-68 NYFDSFDGNHPRV
+68 NYFDSFDGMHPRV
-81 FVPTEKSHAE
+81 FVPEEKSHAE
-91 FESMEDVCNYML
+91 FYSMEDVCNYML
-103 QHKEVI
+103 MHKEVI

-116 KGPAKLLFVMFDEK
+116 KGPAKLLFVMLDEK
-130 TEEIC
+130 TEKIC
-135 KELGVDI
+135 DELGVDI
-142 ALPPAALRK
+142 ALPSVALRNK
-151 RLDSKIELTK
+151 LDSKIELTR
-161 LANKAGIDSAPN
+161 LANEAGIDSAPN

-178 DSYEELMKAAKK
+178 DSFEELMKVATEGK
-190 GGLGNDLVVQTPY
+190 LGKDLVVQTPY
-203 GDSGRTTFFITDE
+203 GDSGRTTFFIKSE
-216 AGWKKNAK
+216 ADWDKNADD
-224 EMKGEQLKIM
+224 MKGEQLKIM
-234 KRINHMPGTME
+234 KRINHMPGTLE
-245 VCVTRHGTISGPI
+245 VCVTRHGTLSGPI

-282 KIFNAKIRRDLRN
+282 KIFNAKTRRELRN
-295 IASKLGDQLYQ
+295 MASNLGDRLYK

-358 MLEYLDV
+358 MLEYLDI
-365 DYEIDLKKVQNRW
+365 DYQIDLRKVQNRW

-392 EDKVR
+392 EDKVK
-397 QLTHAPRSGVWT
+397 QLTHAPQTGVWR

-414 GIAFDRLDLD
+414 GIAFERSDLD
-424 WTNVIDNDEAYYLRV
+424 WTNVIDNDEAFYLRV

-462 TEDRQ
+462 TEQRE

-473 LWTAAINAEFH
+473 QWTAAINAEFH
-484 GVEPEAV
+484 GIEPEAM
-491 PNLYQD
+491 PDIYQD
-497 PFGSKLF
+497 PYRSKLF